1 MFFAKKE
8 IIELE
13 DKNYLVL
20 NSTVINNEVYY
31 EVCEVNVEKDILDE
45 NKIYIKAIKEFGSL
59 YVEEVKDDNIITLL
73 NEALEG

>member
-31 EVCEVNVEKDILDE
+31 EVCEVNVEKDTLDE

>member
-31 EVCEVNVEKDILDE
+31 EVCEVNLEEDTLDD
-45 NKIYIKAIKEFGSL
+45 NKIYIQAIKEYGSL
-59 YVEEVKDDNIITLL
+59 YVEEVKDDNIIALL
-73 NEALEG
+73 KEALEG